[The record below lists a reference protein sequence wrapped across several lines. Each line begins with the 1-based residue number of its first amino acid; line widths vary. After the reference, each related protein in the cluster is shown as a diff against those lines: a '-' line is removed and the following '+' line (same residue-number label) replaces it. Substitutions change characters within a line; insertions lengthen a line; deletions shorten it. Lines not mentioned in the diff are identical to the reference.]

1 MKVPE
6 GDKITIVYCA
16 DCGYARR
23 AVRMSENILEEFFE
37 FLPGGVHI
45 VPGSHENFDVYL
57 NDDLL
62 FSKQKVGRHANDRE
76 VEDQLIDI
84 LEG

>member
-1 MKVPE
+1 MNVPE
-6 GDKITIVYCA
+6 GDRLTIVYCA
-16 DCGYARR
+16 DCAYVRR
-23 AVRMSENILEEFFE
+23 AVRMTENILEEFFE
-37 FLPGGVHI
+37 FLPGGVAV
-45 VPGSHENFDVYL
+45 VPGGHELFDVYL

-62 FSKQKVGRHANDRE
+62 FSKTAAGRHANDRE